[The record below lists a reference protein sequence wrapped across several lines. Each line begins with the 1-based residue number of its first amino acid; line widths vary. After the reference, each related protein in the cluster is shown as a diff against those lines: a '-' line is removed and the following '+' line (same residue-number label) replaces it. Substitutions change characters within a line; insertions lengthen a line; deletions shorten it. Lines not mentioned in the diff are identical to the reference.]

1 MKRALQAMLIAG
13 EEQKEAVLL
22 DNKTITIR
30 EGHRDYT
37 PGPVMIGCH
46 ILDWAVLREIVSVRH
61 ANVSSVTVQEFTDDG
76 FKSYNDMLE
85 SLRRFYPD
93 LQFDS
98 PVTVIRWT

>member
-13 EEQKEAVLL
+13 EEQKESVLL

-30 EGHRDYT
+30 EGHRLYT

-46 ILDWAVLREIVSVRH
+46 ILDWATLREIVSVRH
-61 ANVSSVTVQEFTDDG
+61 TYVSSVTVQEFTGDG

-85 SLRRFYPD
+85 SLRKFYPD